1 MASGSEFSPLFGGPQ
16 MPLFNDSSPR
26 ERYLH
31 YGLAAVT
38 SVLVFVTLCLAF
50 FYNIP
55 PDGRHIYFSFVLIIM
70 CLLHCILI
78 HWYRQGDVDPKF
90 RTYIYGN
97 TVIIILLS
105 ISGITYFTQKAQCSA
120 AG

>member
-1 MASGSEFSPLFGGPQ
+1 MAGNGSEFSPLFGGPTQ

-31 YGLAAVT
+31 YVMSGLTAAV
-38 SVLVFVTLCLAF
+38 VFVTLALAY
-50 FYNIP
+50 FYQMP
-55 PDGRHIYFSFVLIIM
+55 PDARHIYFSFCLIMM
-70 CLLHCILI
+70 CLMHCILV

-97 TVIIILLS
+97 TAVIVLFCV
-105 ISGITYFTQKAQCSA
+105 SGISYFTRHSP
-120 AG
+120 GIM